1 MNKIVLSKDVKVE
14 ENKVVITE
22 SVETRLDE
30 NQLEM
35 KLRDVQMQK
44 LRAKEQNTRLVAEY
58 NGLLEEEKEIN
69 SLILQLTTG
78 DVVEVI

>member
-1 MNKIVLSKDVKVE
+1 MNKTVLSKDVKVE

-22 SVETRLDE
+22 SVETRMDE

-35 KLRDVQMQK
+35 KLRDLQMQK
-44 LRAKEQNTRLVAEY
+44 LRIKEQNIRLVTEY
-58 NGLLEEEKEIN
+58 NGLLDEEKEIN
-69 SLILQLTTG
+69 QLISQLNTG

>member
-1 MNKIVLSKDVKVE
+1 MNKTVLSKDVKVE

-44 LRAKEQNTRLVAEY
+44 LRAKEQNIRLVTEY
-58 NGLLEEEKEIN
+58 NGLLEEEKELN
-69 SLILQLTTG
+69 QLILQLNASDG
-78 DVVEVI
+78 VEVI

>member
-1 MNKIVLSKDVKVE
+1 MNKTVLSKDVKVE

-22 SVETRLDE
+22 SVETRMDE

-35 KLRDVQMQK
+35 KLRDLQMQK
-44 LRAKEQNTRLVAEY
+44 LRIKEQNVRLVAEY
-58 NGLLEEEKEIN
+58 SGLLEEESEIN
-69 SLILQLTTG
+69 QLILQLNTG